1 MVSAVVFNEN
11 CSVPLILGL
20 SLGVSVVPNLLH
32 RFRDYHTSSFY
43 HSTSVPSL
51 FTELKYQS
59 TVKDLQHPW
68 RLGQIWYKSSLVT
81 SLLVLTDW
89 VSSGNIPRYLVQAEL
104 YVYIIILL
112 LSFCNYQ
119 QISASKSYSAICFHG
134 LESTQSQEQNIGI
147 SIFRQSFKLDTEHFH
162 FRFDEIPPGVF
173 CFIKTFVF
181 K

>member
-1 MVSAVVFNEN
+1 MCQLFLIFCTDSEIITLPLSIIQHQFPA
-11 CSVPLILGL
+11 CSQNWNISQLWRIYSIPEGWVRSDINPL
-20 SLGVSVVPNLLH
+20 
-32 RFRDYHTSSFY
+32 
-43 HSTSVPSL
+43 L
-51 FTELKYQS
+51 F
-59 TVKDLQHPW
+59 
-68 RLGQIWYKSSLVT
+68 T

-173 CFIKTFVF
+173 CFIKTIVF